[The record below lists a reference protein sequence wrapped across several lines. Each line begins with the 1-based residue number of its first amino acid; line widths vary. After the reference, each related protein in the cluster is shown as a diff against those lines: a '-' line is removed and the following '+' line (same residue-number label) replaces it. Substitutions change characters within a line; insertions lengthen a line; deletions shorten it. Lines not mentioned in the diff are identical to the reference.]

1 MTTLAR
7 ADEVIVGGSTK
18 DLVEEIVG
26 AARAFIL
33 EHVAA
38 NIHGDVSSALLGV
51 NNLTADDE
59 IECNCR
65 ESRRQWR

>member
-1 MTTLAR
+1 M
-7 ADEVIVGGSTK
+7 GGSTK

-33 EHVAA
+33 DHVAA

-51 NNLTADDE
+51 NM
-59 IECNCR
+59 
-65 ESRRQWR
+65 